1 MSEPSTPPPAP
12 LRIGESLDTQRGEGF
27 LEFSWGAMRGHM
39 SIPKAL
45 EHAAAVMNAAI
56 TARYDA
62 LLLIWLRDE
71 RILQDPAH
79 ATVLVAQFREWRH
92 VAMANQY
99 AMAEEPEGLSAD
111 QAAQVKQGIDNLF
124 DWDAYAA
131 AQSNIRRS
139 LAPETPGT
147 APSGSPDQ
155 REGAASPPQ
164 EPTVRSGLLRPGKG
178 GERG

>member
-1 MSEPSTPPPAP
+1 MSESDTPPPAP

-27 LEFSWGAMRGHM
+27 LEFSWGEMRGHM

-62 LLLIWLRDE
+62 LLLLWLRDE

-99 AMAEEPEGLSAD
+99 AMAEEPEVLSAD
-111 QAAQVKQGIDNLF
+111 QADQVKQGIDNLF
-124 DWDAYAA
+124 DWDAYEAQQRA
-131 AQSNIRRS
+131 AQEA
-139 LAPETPGT
+139 LQAPGT
-147 APSGSPDQ
+147 APEPQ
-155 REGAASPPQ
+155 PPPPPPAA
-164 EPTVRSGLLRPGKG
+164 PTVRSGLLRPGKG